1 MLGGEFEVSK
11 NIMLID
17 MFVEMMKE
25 YYICYYF
32 YIVLTTIADS
42 SIARTNVWN
51 FNNWS
56 RKCFFCFEFFFI
68 RRDIICMLFFWV
80 YNLDLFWIF
89 WQYHFSLKSFWNN
102 FLQTYWLAY
111 KQASKFTAVIYH
123 MLGDV
128 FKLTNGR
135 FLK

>member
-32 YIVLTTIADS
+32 YIVLTTIADR

-56 RKCFFCFEFFFI
+56 RKCFFASNSFSFVGISYVCFSFGFI
-68 RRDIICMLFFWV
+68 IWILFGYFDSIIFHWNLFEIISCKHIDWHISRHQ
-80 YNLDLFWIF
+80 NLQRLFTTCWEM
-89 WQYHFSLKSFWNN
+89 
-102 FLQTYWLAY
+102 FLNW
-111 KQASKFTAVIYH
+111 
-123 MLGDV
+123 
-128 FKLTNGR
+128 
-135 FLK
+135 